1 MAESNK
7 WDSASNWREIPWIDF
22 KNSQVGYEY
31 STDGKLMSSKMV
43 DFLNKI
49 FGDKPVEF
57 YDDGIEPE
65 DLKTKELS
73 TAQIYHEGYDKRL
86 PGEYHVIHRSVYP
99 WGNLYVISLNG
110 CALAS
115 ALSLY
120 VRLKKVPIDSK
131 VIQDAIIDGDADY
144 PDDLE
149 SVSVKIGEFVYNPDL
164 KQHHINNEY
173 VTVYYYKDNTFL
185 SIGQYGGGVNVSIK
199 GKYSLED
206 IKKWFKWGYDHHN
219 ELG

>member
-1 MAESNK
+1 MVEKRNHEN

-86 PGEYHVIHRSVYP
+86 PGEYHIIHRSIYP

-120 VRLKKVPIDSK
+120 VRLKEV
-131 VIQDAIIDGDADY
+131 
-144 PDDLE
+144 
-149 SVSVKIGEFVYNPDL
+149 
-164 KQHHINNEY
+164 
-173 VTVYYYKDNTFL
+173 
-185 SIGQYGGGVNVSIK
+185 
-199 GKYSLED
+199 
-206 IKKWFKWGYDHHN
+206 
-219 ELG
+219 

>member
-1 MAESNK
+1 MVNIGFKGVGK
-7 WDSASNWREIPWIDF
+7 WEPASNWREVPNLKWAI
-22 KNSQVGYEY
+22 SQTGYEFAK
-31 STDGKLMSSKMV
+31 DGKFMSSKMV

-86 PGEYHVIHRSVYP
+86 PAEYHVIHRSIYP

-115 ALSLY
+115 ALSVY
-120 VRLKKVPIDSK
+120 VRLK
-131 VIQDAIIDGDADY
+131 DG
-144 PDDLE
+144 
-149 SVSVKIGEFVYNPDL
+149 
-164 KQHHINNEY
+164 
-173 VTVYYYKDNTFL
+173 
-185 SIGQYGGGVNVSIK
+185 
-199 GKYSLED
+199 
-206 IKKWFKWGYDHHN
+206 
-219 ELG
+219 